1 MRFFKYATYILF
13 IVFIIWGLGIIARIF
28 IYDSFIV
35 RGASMEP
42 TLHDGERVLVNKLTL
57 GARLYTDFD
66 FDSSEL
72 KCFRMPGLR
81 EARVGDIVVVN
92 DPYYRCRDSITF
104 TINRV
109 YIKRC
114 YGSPGDTVR
123 IVDGHYIHPQNGT
136 SLGPMFFQNEISELG
151 DSLLRGMGV
160 YVNAWN
166 VNKLQKWTILDFG
179 PLYVPKK
186 GDVIYLTHE
195 NYRSYRKQIHYETGL
210 WLKEKDG
217 KIVLD
222 KKPISEYEFLSDWY
236 FLGGDNVLNSR
247 DSRYIGFMPADFII
261 GIVSNIE

>member
-1 MRFFKYATYILF
+1 MRTLNYVTYLLF
-13 IVFIIWGLGIIARIF
+13 IASIIWVLGILARIF

-42 TLHDGERVLVNKLTL
+42 TLHDSERVYVNKLTL
-57 GARLYTDFD
+57 GARIYTDFN
-66 FDSSEL
+66 FDSPEL
-72 KCFRMPGLR
+72 RCFRMPGFR
-81 EARVGDIVVVN
+81 DARVGDIVVVN

-123 IVDGHYIHPQNGT
+123 IVNGHYLHPQKGT
-136 SLGPMFFQNEISELG
+136 SFGPISFQNEISELG
-151 DSLLRGMGV
+151 DSLLRDMGV

-166 VNKLQKWTILDFG
+166 VNKLNKWTILDLG
-179 PLYVPKK
+179 PLYVPRK
-186 GDVIYLTHE
+186 GDVIHLTPE
-195 NYRSYRKQIHYETGL
+195 NYRSYKKQIHYETGL
-210 WLKEKDG
+210 WLEEKDG
-217 KIVLD
+217 KIMLD

>member
-1 MRFFKYATYILF
+1 MRTLKYVTYVLF
-13 IVFIIWGLGIIARIF
+13 IASIIWVLGILARIF

-42 TLHDGERVLVNKLTL
+42 TLHDGERVYVNKLTI
-57 GARLYTDFD
+57 GARIYTDFD
-66 FDSSEL
+66 FDSPEL
-72 KCFRMPGLR
+72 KCFRMPGFR
-81 EARVGDIVVVN
+81 DARVGDVVVVN

-123 IVDGHYIHPQNGT
+123 IVDGHYIHPQKGT
-136 SLGPMFFQNEISELG
+136 SFGPMFYQNEISELG
-151 DSLLRGMGV
+151 DSSLRDMGV

-166 VNKLQKWTILDFG
+166 VNKLKKWTILDLG

-186 GDVIYLTHE
+186 GDVIQLTHE
-195 NYRSYRKQIHYETGL
+195 NYRSYKKQIHFETGY
-210 WLKEKDG
+210 WLKEQNG
-217 KIVLD
+217 NILLN
-222 KKPISEYEFLSDWY
+222 KKVISEYHFLSDWY

-247 DSRYIGFMPADFII
+247 DSRYIGFMPKDFII
-261 GIVSNIE
+261 GIVNNVE